1 MIKLTGL
8 LLLVASAPLLAA
20 ESGVR
25 VELDTQLG
33 PIRVEVLPQAAP
45 LSACDFLA
53 YTDRGLY
60 SNASFY
66 RVVRLDNDH
75 GSPKIEVVQGGL
87 PDDAKGLPPIKH
99 ETTQQTGLKH
109 VDGALSLARG
119 AVGTGGASAFF
130 IVIGNQPGLDY
141 GAMRNK
147 DGQGFAVFGRVVSGM
162 DIVKRAVVDELG
174 GALSLRTTPDAGTT
188 FTLLIPLTISIVDAF
203 SFVCGEQIFV
213 APVAAIEEIVEVGQE
228 ALVRGPSGRTRLG
241 DMRFMERRGE
251 IVPLVNL
258 ASVFSLACGDDPK
271 ALVVRRNGTPFAFGI
286 QRMVGQQEVVIRP
299 LDDALV
305 KVPGVSGSTD
315 LGDGRPTLVLDLVA
329 LSSAI
334 SHNRAEVSL

>member
-1 MIKLTGL
+1 VKVVIKLTGL

-109 VDGALSLARG
+109 VDGALSFARG

-162 DIVKRAVVDELG
+162 DIVKRIHQTKDTVPTD
-174 GALSLRTTPDAGTT
+174 DAYMKGQ
-188 FTLLIPLTISIVDAF
+188 LLAK
-203 SFVCGEQIFV
+203 
-213 APVAAIEEIVEVGQE
+213 PVAI
-228 ALVRGPSGRTRLG
+228 RGAKRL
-241 DMRFMERRGE
+241 D
-251 IVPLVNL
+251 PLPPVC
-258 ASVFSLACGDDPK
+258 SK
-271 ALVVRRNGTPFAFGI
+271 
-286 QRMVGQQEVVIRP
+286 
-299 LDDALV
+299 
-305 KVPGVSGSTD
+305 K
-315 LGDGRPTLVLDLVA
+315 
-329 LSSAI
+329 
-334 SHNRAEVSL
+334 